1 MNSIPSIALSGLQVA
16 SRQMAASAQNIANLA
31 TEGYRRMEVVSS
43 PVQGGGVRATMRQA
57 AEPGENLLADVVSQ
71 MQGEYMFK
79 ANLQSI
85 RTYDRLLGVLIDTRA

>member
-1 MNSIPSIALSGLQVA
+1 MNSIPSIALSGLQA
-16 SRQMAASAQNIANLA
+16 ANRQMAASAQNIANLG
-31 TEGYRRMEVVSS
+31 TEGYRRMEVMSS
-43 PVQGGGVRATMRQA
+43 PLPGGGVQASTRQA

>member
-1 MNSIPSIALSGLQVA
+1 MNSIPSIALSGLQA
-16 SRQMAASAQNIANLA
+16 ANRQMAASAQNIANLG
-31 TEGYRRMEVVSS
+31 TEGYRRVDVVST
-43 PVQGGGVRATMRQA
+43 PLPGGGVQATTRQA
-57 AEPGENLLADVVSQ
+57 AAPGENLVADVVSQ